1 MPEVHDLSLIIDSQV
16 PVIVIETQEE
26 RRALD
31 MVTRLALKKG
41 LPLFSWTVTGGI
53 QRLGFGFEL
62 EREDKKQEP
71 EAVLEYIKQQA
82 SSAIYVLCD
91 FHPYLD
97 DNPKIIR
104 HIKDI
109 ALDYARLGHTLILI
123 SHELA
128 IPPEVRPFVAK
139 FTLSLPQ
146 GDQITAIV
154 REEAT
159 IWSKRN
165 NQKVKTDQITLQR
178 LVKSLQGLTT
188 AEVRRLARGAI
199 VDDGA
204 ITESDLPEVNKA
216 KFDLMDMGGVLNF
229 EFDTARFQDVAGLHN
244 LKDWLTKRAKAFLE
258 STNPQGNS
266 SSSPLSPP
274 KGILLLGIQGGG
286 KSLAAKAVAGLWQL
300 PLLRLDFG
308 SLYNKF
314 FGETEKN
321 LRQALQLA
329 ELMSPCVLW
338 LDEVEKG
345 LGQDSNDQGV
355 SKRLLGTLL
364 TWMSEKNHPVF
375 IVATANKVHTLPPE
389 LIRKGR
395 LDEIFFVDLP
405 DSAVREAIFR
415 IHLQKRQQR
424 PEQFQVSELAG
435 LSEGFS
441 GAEIEQTIVSALYTA
456 NAAGQSLTQNHI
468 VGELTSTQPL
478 SVVMQDEVAALR
490 TWAQDRTVRA

>member
-1 MPEVHDLSLIIDSQV
+1 MPEIHDLSLIIDSQI
-16 PVIVIETQEE
+16 PLIVIETHEE

-31 MVTRLALKKG
+31 MITRLALKKS
-41 LPLFSWTVTGGI
+41 LPLFNWTVTAGI

-62 EREDKKQEP
+62 ERQDKKQEP
-71 EAVLEYIKQQA
+71 EAVLEYIKQQS

-97 DNPKIIR
+97 DSPKVIR

-109 ALDYARLGHTLILI
+109 ALDYSRLGHTLIFV
-123 SHELA
+123 SYAFE
-128 IPPEVRPFVAK
+128 IPREIKPFSAK
-139 FTLSLPQ
+139 FNLRLPQ
-146 GDQITAIV
+146 ADQILSIV

-159 IWSKRN
+159 LWSRHH
-165 NQKVKTDQITLQR
+165 NQKVKTDQLTLQR
-178 LVKSLQGLTT
+178 LVKNLQGLTI

-216 KFDLMDMGGVLNF
+216 KFELMDMGGVLSF
-229 EFDTARFQDVAGLHN
+229 EYDTARFQDVAGLPN
-244 LKDWLTKRAKAFLE
+244 LKDWLTKRTKAFLH
-258 STNPQGNS
+258 STQEKSDQNAS
-266 SSSPLSPP
+266 LSPP
-274 KGILLLGIQGGG
+274 KGILLLGIQGSG

-345 LGQDSNDQGV
+345 LGQDSQDQGV

-364 TWMSEKNHPVF
+364 TWMSEKSHPVF

-405 DSAVREAIFR
+405 DLEARAAIFR
-415 IHLQKRQQR
+415 IHLQKRNQS
-424 PEQFQVSELAG
+424 PEHFQVSELAM

-441 GAEIEQTIVSALYTA
+441 GAEIEQAVVSSLYTA
-456 NAAGQSLTQNHI
+456 EALSEKLSQAHL
-468 VGELTSTQPL
+468 VEELSSTQPL
-478 SVVMQDEVAALR
+478 SIVMAEEVAALR
-490 TWAQDRTVRA
+490 LWAESRTVKA